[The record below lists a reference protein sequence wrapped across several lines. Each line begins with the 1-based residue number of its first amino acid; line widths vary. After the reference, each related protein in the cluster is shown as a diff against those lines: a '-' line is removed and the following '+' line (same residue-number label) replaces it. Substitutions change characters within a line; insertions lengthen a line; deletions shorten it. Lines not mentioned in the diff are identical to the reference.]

1 MRSRSLSKA
10 LRLAGAT
17 GLLALVALGAL
28 TLVPAALG
36 YQRYVIEGGSMGAS
50 VPRGSIAYERTAP
63 VDRLA
68 VGDVITYVHE
78 GARVTHRIVSIGRKH
93 DGQRLFRTRGD
104 ANATPDPW
112 RFALPDDAQAVL
124 RFHVPLAG
132 YLLAALSIRPV
143 RMLAIGLPALA
154 IAAIA
159 LAGAW
164 REPREVEA

>member
-1 MRSRSLSKA
+1 MRSRSLSKT
-10 LRLAGAT
+10 LRVAGAT

-50 VPRGSIAYERTAP
+50 VPRGSVAYERAVP
-63 VDRLA
+63 VNRLR
-68 VGDVITYVHE
+68 VGDVITYTHE
-78 GARVTHRIVSIGRKH
+78 GTRVTHRIVAIGHRR
-93 DGQRLFRTRGD
+93 DGERLFRTRGD

-112 RFALPDDAQAVL
+112 RSTLHGEQPVV

-132 YLLAALSIRPV
+132 YALAALSVRPV
-143 RMLAIGLPALA
+143 RMAAIGLPALA
-154 IAAIA
+154 VALVA

-164 REPREVEA
+164 REPREVTA